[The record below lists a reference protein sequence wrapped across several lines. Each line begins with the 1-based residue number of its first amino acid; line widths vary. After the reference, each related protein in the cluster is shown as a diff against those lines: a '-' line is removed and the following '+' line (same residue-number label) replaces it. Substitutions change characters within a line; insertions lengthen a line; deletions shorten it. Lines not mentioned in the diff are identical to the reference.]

1 MPSIQTNRIELI
13 SATLE
18 RLQNTIKS
26 GEWAKTEKI
35 GTKQSRVTLE
45 MIRKARQKGILL
57 QSNHSWM
64 STSLFGLRYL
74 TNAVME
80 MSFPHTR
87 FTLYSH
93 RH

>member
-74 TNAVME
+74 TNAVMG
-80 MSFPHTR
+80 MSLPHTR
-87 FTLYSH
+87 FTLDSH